1 MIMKTS
7 DYYPIYLQLSL
18 CRHLSLNLTLC
29 TNDNPDVN
37 VVISLDRL
45 LKDSLGGNS
54 KTAMIANISPAST
67 SFGES
72 LSTLRYPFYSHWVGE
87 GVLITRGVNFTYNIV
102 QLYVTRVM

>member
-1 MIMKTS
+1 M
-7 DYYPIYLQLSL
+7 
-18 CRHLSLNLTLC
+18 TLYIC
-29 TNDNPDVN
+29 SYHYAADSPSFCLFAQTTIPDVN